1 MMVDEVLKYLGQYPK
16 LMHESVMLTMLVS
29 VFDDEFQMTPS

>member
-1 MMVDEVLKYLGQYPK
+1 MVDEVLKYLGQYPK
-16 LMHESVMLTMLVS
+16 LMHKSVMLTMLVS